1 MSLTQ
6 LITRAQLGIDA
17 PEVRVEVHI
26 SNGLPAFTLV
36 GLAETAVREA
46 RDRVRSA
53 IINSGFEFPDRRIT
67 VNLAPADLP
76 KEGGRYDLPIALGIL
91 AASEQVEITPLA
103 RSACFG
109 ELALGGEC
117 RGVRGL
123 LPALIACKQ
132 GGNAAVVPRANHA
145 EAALVRGLPV
155 SLGDSLARICASLNG
170 GDPLE
175 QITARPATH
184 AAHYRLDLADVI
196 GQQQARRALEIA
208 AAGGHHMLM
217 MGPPGSGKSMLA
229 QRLITILPAMDE
241 DEAMSLASLRSIC
254 GHPVNPETW
263 LQRPFQSPHHTVSA
277 AALAGGGSHPRP
289 GEISLAHNGLL
300 FLDELT
306 EFRRDVIEVL
316 REPLETGQ
324 IHISR
329 AAGKVTYPARFQLI
343 AAMNPCPG
351 GCDTIS
357 ACNCSPQQL
366 QRYRNRLSAPL
377 LDRIDIQIELGKL
390 RQSEL
395 LEAEKAPRES
405 SASIRRRIECARAR
419 QLSRQACVNAQLDQ
433 RKISQVCRL
442 QGGLEQMLAE
452 AIDRLGLS
460 ARSYHKLLKLARTI
474 ADLADSERIGH
485 AHLAEA
491 IAYRRRENLRA

>member
-6 LITRAQLGIDA
+6 LVTRAQLGIDA

-67 VNLAPADLP
+67 INLAPADLP

-91 AASEQVEITPLA
+91 AASEQVEIAPIEH
-103 RSACFG
+103 SACFG

-117 RGVRGL
+117 RRIAGL

-132 GGNAAVVPRANHA
+132 HGNAVVVPRANHA
-145 EAALVRGLPV
+145 EAALVRGLSV
-155 SLGDSLARICASLNG
+155 GLGDSLGQICASLNG
-170 GDPLE
+170 GDPL
-175 QITARPATH
+175 QRVSSRPAVKT
-184 AAHYRLDLADVI
+184 AQYRLDLADVV

-229 QRLITILPAMDE
+229 ERLITILPAMDE
-241 DEAMSLASLRSIC
+241 DEAMSLASLRSLC
-254 GHPVNPETW
+254 GHAVNPETW
-263 LQRPFQSPHHTVSA
+263 LQRPFQAPHHTVSA

-306 EFRRDVIEVL
+306 EFRRDVVEVL
-316 REPLETGQ
+316 REPLETGL
-324 IHISR
+324 IRISR

-351 GCDTIS
+351 GCDSIGD
-357 ACNCSPQQL
+357 CNCSAQQL

-377 LDRIDIQIELGKL
+377 LDRIDIQLELGKL

-395 LEAEKAPRES
+395 LDAEKYPRET
-405 SASIRRRIECARAR
+405 SARVRKRVQAARDRQLAR
-419 QLSRQACVNAQLDQ
+419 QGCVNAQLDQ
-433 RKISQVCRL
+433 RQISRFCSL
-442 QGGLEQMLAE
+442 QEGLEQMLAQ
-452 AIDRLGLS
+452 AIDKLGLS
-460 ARSYHKLLKLARTI
+460 ARSYHKLLKLARSI
-474 ADLADSERIGH
+474 ADLEGSEQIDRR
-485 AHLAEA
+485 HLAEA
-491 IAYRRRENLRA
+491 IAYRRQETRRI

>member
-6 LITRAQLGIDA
+6 LVTRAQLGIDA

-91 AASEQVEITPLA
+91 AASDQVEIAPLEH
-103 RSACFG
+103 SACFG

-117 RGVRGL
+117 RRVSGL
-123 LPALIACKQ
+123 LPALIACKHD
-132 GGNAAVVPRANHA
+132 GNPALVPRDNRA
-145 EAALVRGLPV
+145 EAALVGGQAM
-155 SLGDSLARICASLNG
+155 LGDSLGRICASLNG
-170 GDPLE
+170 GDPLDRV
-175 QITARPATH
+175 TSRPPAKPPR
-184 AAHYRLDLADVI
+184 YRLDLADVI

-229 QRLITILPAMDE
+229 QRLVTLLPAMDE

-254 GHPVNPETW
+254 GHEVNPETW

-316 REPLETGQ
+316 REPLETGR

-351 GCDTIS
+351 GCDSIS

-405 SASIRRRIECARAR
+405 SARVRERVEGARTR
-419 QLSRQACVNAQLDQ
+419 QLERQGCINARLDNRQ
-433 RKISQVCRL
+433 IPAACRL
-442 QGGLEQMLAE
+442 HGGLEQMLAE
-452 AIDRLGLS
+452 AIDKLGLS
-460 ARSYHKLLKLARTI
+460 ARSYHKLLRLARTI
-474 ADLADSERIGH
+474 ADLGGAGRIGRE
-485 AHLAEA
+485 HLAEA
-491 IAYRRRENLRA
+491 IAYRRRDRPRG

>member
-53 IINSGFEFPDRRIT
+53 IINSSFEFPDRRIT
-67 VNLAPADLP
+67 VNLSPADLP

-91 AASEQVEITPLA
+91 AASEQIEIAPLE

-117 RGVRGL
+117 RGVPGL

-132 GGNAAVVPRANHA
+132 GGSAALVPRANRA

-155 SLGDSLARICASLNG
+155 SVGDSLARICASLNG

-175 QITARPATH
+175 RITSRPAVH
-184 AAHYRLDLADVI
+184 PAHYRLDLADVI

-229 QRLITILPAMDE
+229 QRLITILPDMDE

-254 GHPVNPETW
+254 GHTVNPQTW

-405 SASIRRRIECARAR
+405 SARVRRRIERARAR
-419 QLSRQACVNAQLDQ
+419 QLSRQACVNAQLDH
-433 RKISQVCRL
+433 RKIAQVCRL
-442 QGGLEQMLAE
+442 QDGLERMLAE
-452 AIDRLGLS
+452 AIDKLGLS

-474 ADLADSERIGH
+474 ADLADSECIGR

-491 IAYRRRENLRA
+491 IAYRRRDSLRG